1 MLHARLVIAILAA
14 SLSVTPLAAQGVFN
28 MGMLTNT
35 LSQGVNI
42 QIEEER
48 ASSHQAFRSMLR
60 PSRGPVRINPATA
73 AFRPD
78 MGERKRNMAGI
89 VAAVRRADPAG
100 ADGLAA
106 VLRQQDLIAA
116 INRELPRAGL
126 RANSVPDAMAYYLVT
141 AWYGVRGST
150 DSKPADFRAV
160 RDQFARAVGTTP
172 GFANLGNAGRQ
183 RLAESMLTQGMIAD
197 KAVRDAQGNASQL
210 RPIRSALNAGARQ
223 TFGFDLT
230 QLRLGGGGLG

>member
-1 MLHARLVIAILAA
+1 MRKLMILAVA
-14 SLSVTPLAAQGVFN
+14 MTSATPLAAQGVFN

-35 LSQGVNI
+35 LSQGSGDSPAV
-42 QIEEER
+42 
-48 ASSHQAFRSMLR
+48 SSARSDGAFRSMLR
-60 PSRGPVRINPATA
+60 PSRGPVRVNPASFT
-73 AFRPD
+73 FRPD
-78 MGERKRNMAGI
+78 MAERKRNMAGI
-89 VAAVRRADPAG
+89 VGAVRRADPAG

-172 GFANLGNAGRQ
+172 GFSQLGNAGRQ
-183 RLAESMLTQGMIAD
+183 RLAESMLMQGMIAD
-197 KAVRDAQGNASQL
+197 KAVRDAQGNPGQL

-230 QLRLGGGGLG
+230 QLRLGANGLG